1 MGYLSNYTISIPETG
16 HSFKGPDHVTAYDI
30 LMDFKLYIEN
40 DWVFFFPIFTSRMT
54 VAPELRS
61 SDMYTWYDH
70 IKDVQKFMDDS
81 SVLVTEGTILCVE
94 RHGEEQGDSER
105 IYFKRG
111 VPEQHYKARLE
122 YDDDHVVADFQFQR
136 ESD

>member
-1 MGYLSNYTISIPETG
+1 MGYLSDYIISIPETG
-16 HSFKGPDHVTAYDI
+16 HSFKDPDHVTAYDI
-30 LMDFKLYIEN
+30 LMDFKLYIED
-40 DWVFFFPIFTSRMT
+40 DWNFDFQLFTSRIT
-54 VAPELRS
+54 INPKLTS
-61 SDMYTWYDH
+61 GGKYTWYDH
-70 IKDVQKFMDDS
+70 IKDVQEFMDDS
-81 SVLVTEGTILCVE
+81 SHLVTDGTVLCVE

-136 ESD
+136 KSD